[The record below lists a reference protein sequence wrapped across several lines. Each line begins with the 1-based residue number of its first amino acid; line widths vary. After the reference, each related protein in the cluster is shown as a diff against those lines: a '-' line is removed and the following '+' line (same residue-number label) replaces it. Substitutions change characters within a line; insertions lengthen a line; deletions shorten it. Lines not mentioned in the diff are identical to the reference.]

1 MRSLAGIPDPG
12 PAAMKPMDTP
22 ARQPLSTPVPL
33 PEPAEASS
41 SRHGSSAL
49 AHVAQVRELFWH
61 NVVREMLMGLS
72 VMSLQRSR
80 LPGIEAQRIDAPE
93 GSVQTADPEADDMF
107 DGRLAIITALGQR
120 VPIADVQPLFGCSI
134 NTDDAS
140 RALSADVQ
148 CSVFRIETPNGE
160 TYTLPIHEIRG
171 MHSISPELLQRVEAA
186 AEAQQTRRGD
196 PKRPFGFAAFTKTQS
211 QDASDLYYPPE

>member
-1 MRSLAGIPDPG
+1 MPTDPSQSNPGSEGAFRPAYPHAGG
-12 PAAMKPMDTP
+12 H
-22 ARQPLSTPVPL
+22 
-33 PEPAEASS
+33 
-41 SRHGSSAL
+41 HGVGQ
-49 AHVAQVRELFWH
+49 VAQVRELFWH

-80 LPGIEAQRIDAPE
+80 LPGIEAQRIDTPE

-120 VPIADVQPLFGCSI
+120 VPIADVQPLFACSI

-148 CSVFRIETPNGE
+148 CSVFRIVTPSGE
-160 TYTLPIHEIRG
+160 TYTLPVHEIRG
-171 MHSISPELLQRVEAA
+171 MHSISPELLQRLETA
-186 AEAQQTRRGD
+186 AEAQQRDRGD
-196 PKRPFGFAAFTKTQS
+196 PDQPFGFAAFTRTKRQEAT
-211 QDASDLYYPPE
+211 DLYYPAE